1 MLEITDH
8 IHVCLK
14 RAIETEFFYAVL
26 ALLGTGY
33 VETRLALNSQSSSC
47 LCYLSAGIKGVH
59 RRYLACFRIFDV
71 VPRSES
77 PAGQHLG
84 SAIPMAEELGVQG
97 HPLSLLHSEFK
108 TSLGYM
114 RLCSSKCPSLSLKPL
129 VGLACGNSSHVS
141 AGMVPFTAAQ

>member
-14 RAIETEFFYAVL
+14 RATETEFFYAVL

-114 RLCSSKCPSLSLKPL
+114 RLCHKNTKYRK
-129 VGLACGNSSHVS
+129 
-141 AGMVPFTAAQ
+141 

>member
-97 HPLSLLHSEFK
+97 HPPKRSEFK
-108 TSLGYM
+108 ASVWRLHETFLASGRQRTRGRLTS
-114 RLCSSKCPSLSLKPL
+114 
-129 VGLACGNSSHVS
+129 
-141 AGMVPFTAAQ
+141 